1 MYQELSEFLDYCRLE
16 RRLAP
21 LTCSAYE
28 RDVRACLAFLERA
41 GIGSLEEVRPADL
54 RRFLTAEAKRR
65 PAPSSRTRTIA
76 ALKGF
81 FRFLLENEEIER
93 DPAQVLRTPKKREA
107 LPDVLDRRELARL
120 LAATEREDVWE
131 RHFPGRRERD
141 RLMLALFAYAGL
153 RRSELLGLDW
163 DDVDL
168 ERRLLHV
175 RKAKGGRQR
184 AVPIHPALEPLFT
197 DYLSVRARDP
207 ERALFVGVHGR
218 RLSGTIMTQTFLR
231 YARAAGVTERK
242 RVTPHTLRH
251 VFASELLRAGAN
263 LRQIQELL
271 GHKHLDSRW
280 LSERA
285 GVPNPFRDLEVPGRP
300 RQEAD
305 WLTPDEFRRLLEA
318 AGSPRRRQRGLAER
332 DRLVL
337 LTLVATGL
345 RRSELIALNWRDV
358 DLGAERPSV
367 LVRRGKGGKPR
378 RQPLPTPLARE
389 LQKLH
394 ATRRPESDAPIFC
407 GLQGKRLHPGM
418 LGLIVRR
425 AAERAELDKRVTA
438 HTLRHTAATWLRQ
451 RTGDA
456 RLVAAYLGHADLS
469 TVSRY
474 AHVADDELHDAAS
487 AIAASAGLDG
497 ALKRAV

>member
-141 RLMLALFAYAGL
+141 RLMLALSAYAGL

-285 GVPNPFRDLEVPGRP
+285 GVPKPFRELEVPGRP
-300 RQEAD
+300 RQ
-305 WLTPDEFRRLLEA
+305 
-318 AGSPRRRQRGLAER
+318 GLADAGR
-332 DRLVL
+332 VPP
-337 LTLVATGL
+337 LT
-345 RRSELIALNWRDV
+345 
-358 DLGAERPSV
+358 
-367 LVRRGKGGKPR
+367 
-378 RQPLPTPLARE
+378 
-389 LQKLH
+389 
-394 ATRRPESDAPIFC
+394 
-407 GLQGKRLHPGM
+407 
-418 LGLIVRR
+418 
-425 AAERAELDKRVTA
+425 
-438 HTLRHTAATWLRQ
+438 
-451 RTGDA
+451 
-456 RLVAAYLGHADLS
+456 
-469 TVSRY
+469 
-474 AHVADDELHDAAS
+474 
-487 AIAASAGLDG
+487 
-497 ALKRAV
+497 